1 MKLVIDIGNTRCKW
15 AIFDGEN
22 LIIKRITNDFTLSEI
37 SKILIDFGEVRQVI
51 ISSVRDF
58 PQACR
63 DALAKQTD
71 YLLELSHQTSIP
83 IINRYKTPNTL
94 GLDRLAASVG
104 ATSAFPGKPLLVID
118 AGTAI
123 TIDFVS
129 SANEFIGGNISP
141 GITTRFRA
149 LNQFTGKL
157 PRVDLKEDFEILGTD
172 TVSAIR
178 AGVQQGVIFEIDSYI
193 AHYTEQF
200 PDLVTILTGGD
211 APFLAGKIKTTA
223 VILEDLT
230 LKGLH
235 EILVFNNKNS

>member
-15 AIFDGEN
+15 AIFDDGI
-22 LIIKRITNDFTLSEI
+22 LIIKRITTDFTPQI
-37 SKILIDFGEVRQVI
+37 VAQILGEFGEVGQAI

-63 DALAKQTD
+63 DLLAERTD
-71 YLLELSHQTSIP
+71 YFVELTHQTSIP

-104 ATSAFPGKPLLVID
+104 ASSAFPGKPLLVID

-129 SANEFIGGNISP
+129 AANEFIGGNISP

-157 PRVDLKEDFEILGTD
+157 PEVDLQDDFEILGTD
-172 TVSAIR
+172 TISAIR

-193 AHYTEQF
+193 DHYSEQF
-200 PDLVTILTGGD
+200 PELVTVLTGGD
-211 APFLAGKIKTTA
+211 ALFLAGKIKTT
-223 VILEDLT
+223 VEIIEDLT
-230 LKGLH
+230 LKGLL
-235 EILVFNNKNS
+235 EILAFNSNNS